1 MSQGGSIAYHLRQNK
16 AIERNLFVD
25 LLARVGR
32 YVNISN
38 YSYIGF
44 GGPFLEDFK
53 HLHSALRIS
62 KMISL
67 EMDPNVYKR
76 QMFNRPISCISL
88 RNESSGDFLN
98 NYEFDNEAGNIVWFD
113 YANTD
118 ITSQL
123 TETQRL
129 IEKLGHGDIFKITV
143 NASPTA
149 LGEPQDRSKML
160 EYRAEVL
167 ANRLSSYGPAEVT
180 AASVATK
187 NYPKTLLAA
196 IMSAVKHGLAG
207 DPSIVLQPLAA
218 FVYSDGQQM
227 LTVTGVLLH
236 KDEIERFLE
245 QSRLPCWSFF
255 NADCLA
261 PKSIS
266 VPVLSAKERVHIESM
281 LPEAGVEDIQNALDF
296 YTASTER
303 VAREEMSNFVNFY
316 RMFPWYS
323 RVVL

>member
-25 LLARVGR
+25 LLGRVGR
-32 YVNISN
+32 YVNISS

-67 EMDPNVYKR
+67 EMDSNVFKR
-76 QMFNRPISCISL
+76 QLFNKPLSCISL

-98 NYEFDNEAGNIVWFD
+98 KFEFDSDDGSIVWFD

-149 LGEPQDRSKML
+149 LGEPNVRSETL
-160 EYRAEVL
+160 AFRAKVL
-167 ANRLSSYGPAEVT
+167 AGRLSSYGPAEIT
-180 AASVATK
+180 EDSVATK

-196 IMSAVKHGLAG
+196 IMSAAKHGLAG
-207 DPSIVLQPLAA
+207 DPSLVVQPLAA

-227 LTVTGVLLH
+227 LTVTGILLH
-236 KDEIERFLE
+236 ENEIQNFLE
-245 QSRLPCWSFF
+245 QSRLPFWSFF
-255 NADCLA
+255 NPTCVV
-261 PKSIS
+261 PTSIS
-266 VPVLSAKERVHIESM
+266 VPVLSTRERVHIESL
-281 LPEAGVEDIQNALDF
+281 LPEAGADDIQRALDY
-296 YTASTER
+296 YTASTEKISK
-303 VAREEMSNFVNFY
+303 EEMGNFVNFY